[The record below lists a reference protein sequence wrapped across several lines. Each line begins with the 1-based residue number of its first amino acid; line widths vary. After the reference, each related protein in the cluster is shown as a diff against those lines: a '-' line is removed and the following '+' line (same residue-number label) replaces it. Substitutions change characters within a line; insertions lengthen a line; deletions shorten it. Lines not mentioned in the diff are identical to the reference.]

1 MANPKLEERVGT
13 VVRRHVSGRSKHAHE
28 AVLLETGDGDLILRR
43 EGANP
48 FSDPELQALVGKR
61 LRCRGEIDGATFF
74 VTSWEDA

>member
-1 MANPKLEERVGT
+1 MAKAKLEQRVGR

-28 AVLLETGDGDLILRR
+28 GIVLETDDGDLILRR
-43 EGANP
+43 AGANP
-48 FSDPELQALVGKR
+48 FYDPELEALVGQT

>member
-1 MANPKLEERVGT
+1 MAKPKLEERVGKI
-13 VVRRHVSGRSKHAHE
+13 VRQRVSGRSKHAHE
-28 AVLLETGDGDLILRR
+28 AVVLETPDGDLILRR

-48 FSDPELQALVGKR
+48 FYDPELQALVGKT